1 MVNVAFTSPDSGLTP
16 LFQIKDT
23 WDMTLTFC
31 ASVYSSVEKRLT
43 FCSKD
48 LRIDS
53 QVCNTM
59 LKTKLVLCKYLYYLF
74 SFLKGVQFNMQIN
87 DAQVHQYEVVGDNSL
102 KFHESSY
109 LVILWIKY

>member
-1 MVNVAFTSPDSGLTP
+1 MVLKPWLVWDLQAQTPELTL

-23 WDMTLTFC
+23 WGRDINIICF
-31 ASVYSSVEKRLT
+31 SSLLCRKGIT

-53 QVCNTM
+53 QVFNTM
-59 LKTKLVLCKYLYYLF
+59 LNTKLVLGKYFYLF

-87 DAQVHQYEVVGDNSL
+87 DTQVHQYRMGRNNSL
-102 KFHESSY
+102 KFHGSS
-109 LVILWIKY
+109 IR